1 MERSRAA
8 GYHFGMAR
16 DRTPPPAVDL
26 SKFVSVA
33 EAAKLADVHVRH
45 MRNLAASGRIPA
57 AKVGR
62 AYLVLRSAA
71 AAYKRHPTAG
81 RPRAKKR

>member
-1 MERSRAA
+1 
-8 GYHFGMAR
+8 MAR
-16 DRTPPPAVDL
+16 DRTTKHAVDL
-26 SKFVSVA
+26 SQFVSVS

-45 MRNLAASGRIPA
+45 MRNMAASGRIPA

-71 AAYKRHPTAG
+71 KAYKRHPTAG